1 MIEKLIFFYCLYQ
14 RLFLKKFFNHNSN
27 CFCYCWLLLNQ
38 LPQEYAMSTFFL
50 DQHLLTASLPVRP
63 ILDAGALDEESVFLQ
78 SYTYT
83 VYINCTFLNKSTPVS
98 LRIFRVNNNI

>member
-1 MIEKLIFFYCLYQ
+1 
-14 RLFLKKFFNHNSN
+14 
-27 CFCYCWLLLNQ
+27 
-38 LPQEYAMSTFFL
+38 MSTFFL
-50 DQHLLTASLPVRP
+50 DQHLLIASLPVQP

-83 VYINCTFLNKSTPVS
+83 VYINYTFLNKSTPVS